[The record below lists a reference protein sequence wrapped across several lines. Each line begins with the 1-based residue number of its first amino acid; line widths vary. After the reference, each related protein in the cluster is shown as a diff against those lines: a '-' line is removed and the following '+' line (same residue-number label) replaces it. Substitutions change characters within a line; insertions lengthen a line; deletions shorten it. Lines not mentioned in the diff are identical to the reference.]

1 MKKLFALLIL
11 LFFVSTNSCFALSE
25 LYYLKNIKTAD
36 VQPMVENSY
45 AVNGFNIIKQSPYYG
60 ISQKG
65 EDSAVIILQQSGE
78 NMFYYYQ
85 SENNSK
91 VNKSVLKEIK
101 KRNIVCEQSFNANI
115 INIYDNLAK
124 DVVSTVGAIRVYD
137 FKEPSSAF
145 TPPTAENY
153 EQKQQQKP
161 NTFNGYVGQVPAGTV
176 IKVYLQSAIN
186 TATAAK
192 GDRVVA
198 VLTDNLVYNGAVIA
212 PQGSLMYG
220 TLTKARNA
228 TYGSQNGRVVIGF
241 TNLVT
246 PDNVVYNIAAEA
258 IDFKVS
264 NEGKIGTAAKSAAA
278 RAAAGAVVGILFAL
292 LSGGSDHVWRSAAI
306 GAGVGAGSSI
316 IYSTAEKGVDA
327 EIPSFTE
334 MDITLTQPFNVSVSY

>member
-11 LFFVSTNSCFALSE
+11 LFFVSTNSCFAFSE

-36 VQPMVENSY
+36 VQPIVENSY
-45 AVNGFNIIKQSPYYG
+45 SVNGFNIIKQSPYYG

-101 KRNIVCEQSFNANI
+101 KQNIVCEQSFNANI

-137 FKEPSSAF
+137 FKEPASAF
-145 TPPTAENY
+145 TPPAAENY
-153 EQKQQQKP
+153 EQKQKP

-176 IKVYLQSAIN
+176 IKVYLQNAIN

-192 GDRVVA
+192 GDKVVA

-212 PQGSLMYG
+212 PQGSLVYG

-246 PDNVVYNIAAEA
+246 PDNVVYNISAEA

-264 NEGKIGTAAKSAAA
+264 NEGKVGSAVKSAATSA
-278 RAAAGAVVGILFAL
+278 VAGAVVGILVAL
-292 LSGGSDHVWRSAAI
+292 ISGRTDNVWRSAAI
-306 GAGVGAGSSI
+306 GAGAGAGSSV

-334 MDITLTQPFNVSVSY
+334 MDLTLTQPFNVSVSY